1 MTLTRKNRKMRK
13 NLRVRK
19 RRNIKTRRRRRR
31 NMKGGGC
38 ACASPIVGGRRR
50 RIRTRRGR
58 RRRRRSR
65 RKSRRRRRTRRRKTR
80 GGGALQG
87 SCVNWKCDMPSNIG
101 HQFTGYKYNKTPF
114 LPDPKSLN
122 SNIRHHYS
130 QTGGGVPH
138 LLNEFGLGD
147 LLLNYYKGTNAA
159 LDLKHRY
166 KGAKKEVGADPM
178 NQPKLIKDLPLP
190 YATPNVPMYY
200 DAAAEKAA
208 KNTIK

>member
-19 RRNIKTRRRRRR
+19 RRKIKTRRRRRR

-50 RIRTRRGR
+50 RRRTKR
-58 RRRRRSR
+58 RRRRRRKTR
-65 RKSRRRRRTRRRKTR
+65 RKKRRRKIR

-101 HQFTGYKYNKTPF
+101 HKFTGYKYNETPF

-122 SNIRHHYS
+122 SNIRHQYS
-130 QTGGGVPH
+130 QTGGGIPQLMDH
-138 LLNEFGLGD
+138 FGLGD
-147 LLLNYYKGTNAA
+147 ILLNYYKGTNSA